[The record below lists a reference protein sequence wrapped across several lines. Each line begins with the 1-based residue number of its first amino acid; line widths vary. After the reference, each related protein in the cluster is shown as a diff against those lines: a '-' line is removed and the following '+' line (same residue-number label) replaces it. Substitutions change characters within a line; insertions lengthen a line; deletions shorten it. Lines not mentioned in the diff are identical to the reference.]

1 MIYSYAI
8 YITFTM
14 LGGALV
20 LNLWRLVVGPRNLER
35 LLALDTLYINAIAI
49 FITVGIGLNS
59 KIFFESALLIAM
71 MGFLGTV
78 AFAKYFLRGDIIE

>member
-1 MIYSYAI
+1 MITSYAI
-8 YITFTM
+8 YVTFAF

-20 LNLWRLVVGPRNLER
+20 LNLWRLVVGPENLER
-35 LLALDTLYINAIAI
+35 LLALDTLYVNAIAI
-49 FITVGIGLNS
+49 FITVGIVLDS
-59 KIFFESALLIAM
+59 TMFFEAALLIAM